1 MHHEKDVTRSKL
13 KSMIHTEMAER
24 GLVVEKKKKS
34 RASRDREKY
43 SGQERKEKPSRS
55 KSRSKTND
63 DRHHSGG
70 HRDSTATLGRRSAAS
85 GTTSRGRSG
94 GTTRSRD
101 RTREKSAS
109 VVTFSSKNESKTF
122 TEIDEKTARSIDSCS
137 SGVQSGSN
145 NSDLDSLNS
154 PKDTRKP
161 HLPRTEKSCVKT
173 SSDSDVDTEKKFKES
188 LRMRTLERK
197 QRGMEAKVEEQ
208 ERKLAEF
215 AQKLSLRKAKLEDL
229 HSRLKQ
235 RKITLKEREDKLRI
249 FEAQI
254 VEREEK
260 LRSKSK
266 VVRHKEA
273 KLRHEEG
280 SVKLRE
286 ESVTD
291 KLSQLE
297 KRTKLIEMKEDLSAE
312 ITDLTR
318 KQLYQSSWNLA
329 GTLKHKKE
337 GQHRQSTD
345 SLDLLSDDDTDDLI
359 HEVTK
364 LKIARSNKVGLV
376 L

>member
-1 MHHEKDVTRSKL
+1 MGKKPDDNESRHSIKKMIHSEMMDRGLVVDKKKKTRSSRDRSRPDRDGTVDRRHRSRSKAGGNDKLTTSSSSTSSSDLRSRSKL
-13 KSMIHTEMAER
+13 KN
-24 GLVVEKKKKS
+24 
-34 RASRDREKY
+34 
-43 SGQERKEKPSRS
+43 
-55 KSRSKTND
+55 SKT
-63 DRHHSGG
+63 G
-70 HRDSTATLGRRSAAS
+70 
-85 GTTSRGRSG
+85 
-94 GTTRSRD
+94 
-101 RTREKSAS
+101 S

-122 TEIDEKTARSIDSCS
+122 TEIDEKTARSIEDSCS

-154 PKDTRKP
+154 ASPKPKKIHHRS
-161 HLPRTEKSCVKT
+161 EKSLVRAAK
-173 SSDSDVDTEKKFKES
+173 SSDSDSEEKFKEN
-188 LRMRTLERK
+188 LRLKAQQRK
-197 QRGMEAKVEEQ
+197 QRMAEAKVDDQ
-208 ERKLAEF
+208 ERKLVEF
-215 AQKLSLRKAKLEDL
+215 AQRLSARKNKLEEL

-235 RKITLKEREDKLRI
+235 RKATLKEREEKLKI

-266 VVRHKEA
+266 IVRHKEA

-312 ITDLTR
+312 IHDLTR

-329 GTLKHKKE
+329 GTLKHKK
-337 GQHRQSTD
+337 QNKSTN
-345 SLDLLSDDDTDDLI
+345 SLDNLSDDETDAIIDELS
-359 HEVTK
+359 K
-364 LKIARSNKVGLV
+364 MKIAKSRKVGLV
-376 L
+376 M

>member
-1 MHHEKDVTRSKL
+1 MGKKPDDNENRQSIKKMIHSEMMDRGLVVDKKKKTRSSRDRSRPDRDGTVDRRHRSRSKAGGNDKLTTSSSSTSSSDLRFRSKL
-13 KSMIHTEMAER
+13 KN
-24 GLVVEKKKKS
+24 
-34 RASRDREKY
+34 
-43 SGQERKEKPSRS
+43 
-55 KSRSKTND
+55 SKT
-63 DRHHSGG
+63 G
-70 HRDSTATLGRRSAAS
+70 
-85 GTTSRGRSG
+85 
-94 GTTRSRD
+94 
-101 RTREKSAS
+101 S

-122 TEIDEKTARSIDSCS
+122 TEIDEKTARSIEDSCS

-154 PKDTRKP
+154 ASPKPKKIHHRS
-161 HLPRTEKSCVKT
+161 EKSLVRAAK
-173 SSDSDVDTEKKFKES
+173 SSDSDSEEKFKEN
-188 LRMRTLERK
+188 LRLKAQQRK
-197 QRGMEAKVEEQ
+197 QRMAEAKVDDQ
-208 ERKLAEF
+208 ERKLVEF
-215 AQKLSLRKAKLEDL
+215 AQRLSARKNKLEEL

-235 RKITLKEREDKLRI
+235 RKATLKEREEKLKI

-312 ITDLTR
+312 IHDLTR

-329 GTLKHKKE
+329 GTLKHKK
-337 GQHRQSTD
+337 QNKSTN
-345 SLDLLSDDDTDDLI
+345 SLDNLSDDETDAIIDELSQM
-359 HEVTK
+359 
-364 LKIARSNKVGLV
+364 KIAKSRKVGLV
-376 L
+376 M